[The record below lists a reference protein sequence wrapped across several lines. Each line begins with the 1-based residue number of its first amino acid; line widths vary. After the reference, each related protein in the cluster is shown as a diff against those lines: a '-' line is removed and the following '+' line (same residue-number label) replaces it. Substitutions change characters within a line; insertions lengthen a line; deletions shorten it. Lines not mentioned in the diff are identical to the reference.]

1 MTNGTRETTLH
12 VMPIETMGAVGFFKY
27 LCQKF
32 RFFANLNIAS
42 IEGIDALSTEG
53 VVPLDASIGEKIGH
67 SATKPGV
74 ALGDVRE
81 ILAYFR

>member
-1 MTNGTRETTLH
+1 
-12 VMPIETMGAVGFFKY
+12 MPIETMGAVGFSKY

-32 RFFANLNIAS
+32 WFFAILNPAP

-53 VVPLDASIGEKIGH
+53 VAPLDASIGEKICH
-67 SATKPGV
+67 LSAKPGV